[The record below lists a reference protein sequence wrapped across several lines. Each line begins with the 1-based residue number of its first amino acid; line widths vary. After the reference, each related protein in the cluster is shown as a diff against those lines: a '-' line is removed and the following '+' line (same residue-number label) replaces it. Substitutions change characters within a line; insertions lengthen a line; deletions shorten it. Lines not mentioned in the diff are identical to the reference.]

1 MTALFYILV
10 GMFSAVM
17 LTAAVLIVFK
27 EGEKELIT
35 KYTYTGEDGK
45 Q

>member
-1 MTALFYILV
+1 MTILFYILV
-10 GMFSAVM
+10 AMLSAVM

-35 KYTYTGEDGK
+35 KYTPTGEGEK
-45 Q
+45 

>member
-1 MTALFYILV
+1 MAILFYILV
-10 GMFSAVM
+10 AMLSAVM

-35 KYTYTGEDGK
+35 KYIYTGEDGK